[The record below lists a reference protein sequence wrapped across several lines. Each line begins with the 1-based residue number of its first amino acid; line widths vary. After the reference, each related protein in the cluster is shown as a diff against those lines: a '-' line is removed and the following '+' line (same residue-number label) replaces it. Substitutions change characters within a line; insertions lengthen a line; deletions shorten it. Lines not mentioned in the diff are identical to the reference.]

1 MKDWDEEKCK
11 YKGEIKGLCPSE
23 ICMATQG
30 IKAYVGVARWSKAV
44 LDAVPGDGVV
54 TVVA

>member
-1 MKDWDEEKCK
+1 MKKKCK

-30 IKAYVGVARWSKAV
+30 IKAYGGRRWSKAV
-44 LDAVPGDGVV
+44 LDEVPDDGVV